1 MEQFDE
7 NTPMFVISVAAEL
20 AIMHPQTL
28 RQYDRMGLVVATG
41 RLLPAVQGV
50 SKIGRM
56 AVKRAMRGMRLGDQI
71 LSALMEAAQKRGD
84 TCVRLH
90 AQCSAEHFYQR
101 QGFVRQG
108 EVFQEANMDHVIM
121 EKTL

>member
-1 MEQFDE
+1 LHA
-7 NTPMFVISVAAEL
+7 V
-20 AIMHPQTL
+20 L
-28 RQYDRMGLVVATG
+28 RNRMGLVVATG